1 MTKGLHRVAM
11 LGGAVLCTAAFSFG
25 GWAVVTVDDVPDYLV
40 TGKPVPL
47 SFVVRQHGAT
57 LLSGLSPSVTIQSG
71 STQTS
76 VAARATGGSGHYA
89 ASVTV
94 PRAGDWTITVNSGF
108 GPSKTTLM
116 PLKAI
121 DAGAAAP
128 PALSDADRGLRLFV
142 AKSCT
147 TCHVRGLLGTDGM
160 KVGPELTGRRYV
172 ADYVA
177 KFLADPERSPLA
189 GPNTGQTRMPNFNL
203 REREIAALVSYLNSD
218 LMVSSRNSSP

>member
-1 MTKGLHRVAM
+1 MSKGSQRVAV
-11 LGGAVLCTAAFSFG
+11 LGGAVLCTAAFSYG
-25 GWAVVTVDDVPDYLV
+25 GWAAVTVDDVPDYLV
-40 TGKPVPL
+40 AGKPVPV

-57 LLSGLSPSVTIQSG
+57 LLSGLSPTVTIQSG

-108 GPSKTTLM
+108 GPSKTTLL
-116 PLKAI
+116 PVKAI
-121 DAGAAAP
+121 DSGAAAP
-128 PALSDADRGLRLFV
+128 PLLSDVDRGLRLFA

-147 TCHVRGLLGTDGM
+147 TCHVRGSLGTDGM
-160 KVGPELTGRRYV
+160 KVGPDLTGRRYV

-177 KFLADPERSPLA
+177 KFLAATSFFSFMVSFGSHLPSGKGALSPLCS
-189 GPNTGQTRMPNFNL
+189 NNWFR
-203 REREIAALVSYLNSD
+203 
-218 LMVSSRNSSP
+218 

>member
-1 MTKGLHRVAM
+1 MTKGLQRVAI
-11 LGGAVLCTAAFSFG
+11 LGAAVLCTAAFSFG
-25 GWAVVTVDDVPDYLV
+25 GWALVTVDDVPDYLV
-40 TGKPVPL
+40 AGKPLPV
-47 SFVVRQHGAT
+47 SFVVRQHGVT

-71 STQTS
+71 PTQTK
-76 VAARATGGSGHYA
+76 VAARATGSGHYA
-89 ASVTV
+89 ASVIV

-108 GPSKTTLM
+108 GPSKTTLL

-121 DAGAAAP
+121 DSGGVAP
-128 PALSDADRGLRLFV
+128 SPLSDADRGLRLFV

-147 TCHVRGLLGTDGM
+147 TCHVRGSLGTDGM
-160 KVGPELTGRRYV
+160 KVGPDLTGRRYV

-189 GPNTGQTRMPNFNL
+189 LPNTGQARMPNLNL

-218 LMVSSRNSSP
+218 LMVSSRNSSR